1 MTRLIDL
8 GITAAKYSGDN
19 VNFSKTEPIVSV
31 TLPDGERA
39 QFIQP
44 PACSP
49 ELVSLTIR
57 KPSLKIISVDDFYR
71 SGFFNHMRKAE
82 EQNPKDEELLEIYEH
97 LQEYEEGAKKRVEF
111 LRKAVRYGK
120 NIVIAGETGSRK
132 NNLHEGVDAGHSQ
145 RRKDRHDRGR
155 SGTGSWAP
163 LS

>member
-1 MTRLIDL
+1 MSIDRDISIRQKLKPFNPFLQMEGVTEIAVNRPGQLYYEKEGVWNQVSVPSLTYEALIEL

-82 EQNPKDEELLEIYEH
+82 EQNPEDEELLEIYGH
-97 LQEYEEGAKKRVEF
+97 LQEYEEGAKKE
-111 LRKAVRYGK
+111 L
-120 NIVIAGETGSRK
+120 NS
-132 NNLHEGVDAGHSQ
+132 
-145 RRKDRHDRGR
+145 
-155 SGTGSWAP
+155 
-163 LS
+163 